1 MTYNKFFDV
10 RGFMNW
16 ALFIICLFVA
26 QGVIA
31 CPQEDCVLAASSG
44 SNTSPQV
51 VTLEEMTVPYIEM
64 DFDEMPLGST
74 SVAEI
79 QATFPGS
86 ALDSISVTVYDGET
100 GEYNT
105 QVLSGRALGVIDF
118 EGTLGIISPDAGVF
132 QSFSQMTVSF
142 SEPISEFGFGIG
154 DWSGPFTASV
164 YRDGLLIASEDFDT
178 FTTSTTDGPGSVHYI
193 QEATGFNQVV
203 LSPPEDVRLVANWVV
218 PFLVRPLQNVVW
230 QQGSMAWL
238 LIALGLNITVGLR
251 PWQMRLAKPV

>member
-1 MTYNKFFDV
+1 MTSNKFFGA
-10 RGFMNW
+10 RGLMKW

-44 SNTSPQV
+44 SNTAPQV

-74 SVAEI
+74 SVAAI
-79 QATFPGS
+79 QAAFPGS
-86 ALDSISVTVYDGET
+86 VLENISVAVYDGEAA
-100 GEYNT
+100 EYNF
-105 QVLSGRALGVIDF
+105 QVLSGRALGAIDF

-154 DWSGPFTASV
+154 DWVGPFTASV

-178 FTTSTTDGPGSVHYI
+178 FTTETTNGPGSVHYI

-203 LSPPEDVRLVANWVV
+203 LSPPEDFRLIANWVV
-218 PFLVRPLQNVVW
+218 PFLAIPYASASVPAIGPKGVVILV
-230 QQGSMAWL
+230 ML
-238 LIALGLNITVGLR
+238 MMVVVTVISRGHR
-251 PWQMRLAKPV
+251 VG